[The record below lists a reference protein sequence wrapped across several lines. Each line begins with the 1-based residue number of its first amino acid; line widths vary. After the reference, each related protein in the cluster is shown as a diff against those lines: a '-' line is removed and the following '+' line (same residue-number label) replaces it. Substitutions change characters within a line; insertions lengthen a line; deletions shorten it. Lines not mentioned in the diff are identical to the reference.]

1 VIELIEVLLH
11 EPQGILIR
19 IGLVPRLVIFDLP
32 FDHRIAWRPALDG
45 QQRDARGNRCLHASL
60 SGERDA
66 MSPREEIV
74 FVVDNDARVRAALG
88 ELCSNSGEVK

>member
-1 VIELIEVLLH
+1 
-11 EPQGILIR
+11 
-19 IGLVPRLVIFDLP
+19 
-32 FDHRIAWRPALDG
+32 
-45 QQRDARGNRCLHASL
+45 
-60 SGERDA
+60 